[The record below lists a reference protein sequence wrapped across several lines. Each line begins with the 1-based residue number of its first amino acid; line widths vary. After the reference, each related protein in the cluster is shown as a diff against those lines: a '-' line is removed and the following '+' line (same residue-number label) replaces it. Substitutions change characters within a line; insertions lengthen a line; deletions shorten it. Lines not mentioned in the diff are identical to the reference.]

1 MSKRS
6 KRRQKRILCLCVIA
20 IAIALIFGLVGFMV
34 SRKADDADLI
44 LANTA
49 NSNQASSQDGSQE
62 DDNYLL
68 DESAEDLSVSGIT
81 FDELSK
87 YYFSFCSG
95 AGGWSDD
102 FSIEKDGYFHGNYHD
117 SDMGDMGDDYPNGTI
132 YFCQYEGH
140 FADIE
145 KVDEYTCKM
154 KMTDIKILNDE
165 QEYIEDGTKFVPLA
179 PYALSNADEVD
190 IYLPGKPVSEI
201 PQEVQEWLGI
211 AYMED
216 KPEKL
221 DSIALVNVNENQGI
235 TTYERMSA
243 KEEAQSSYDA
253 TKNSYEYYGKKLTEA
268 ETTVEMVEITGSQ
281 VKVTDDCLNDIWRTI
296 KYNTDEATFNKALEK
311 QRQWLKDRD
320 AKAEKA
326 SAEYEGG
333 TFAPVAYNDT
343 FASMTLDRCKD
354 LLKYLN

>member
-1 MSKRS
+1 MSKCS
-6 KRRQKRILCLCVIA
+6 KRRQKRILCLCVIG
-20 IAIALIFGLVGFMV
+20 IALALIFCLIGFMV

-49 NSNQASSQDGSQE
+49 NPNQVSKDDVSFE
-62 DDNYLL
+62 DDYWL

-81 FDELSK
+81 FEELSK

-102 FSIEKDGYFHGNYHD
+102 FSIEKDGYFHGSYHD
-117 SDMGDMGDDYPNGTI
+117 SDMGDMGDDYPNGTM

-154 KMTDIKILNDE
+154 KMIDIKILNDD

-201 PQEVQEWLGI
+201 SQEVQEWLGF

-221 DSIALVNVNENQGI
+221 DSIALVNVNENQGVM
-235 TTYERMSA
+235 TYERMSA

-253 TKNSYEYYGKKLTEA
+253 AKNSYRYYGDKLKEA
-268 ETTVEMVEITGSQ
+268 KTTADMVMITDSQ
-281 VKVTDDCLNDIWRTI
+281 VRVTDDCLNDIWRLF
-296 KYNTDEATFNKALEK
+296 KYNSDKETFDKVLEE

-320 AKAEKA
+320 ASLEKYTFEEYGTLGAMDANEEQAE
-326 SAEYEGG
+326 
-333 TFAPVAYNDT
+333 V
-343 FASMTLDRCKD
+343 TLKRCEE
-354 LLKYLN
+354 LLKYFN